1 VGQEADL
8 SVIPILTRVT
18 ASSKIT
24 STGEERDEGT
34 SVKPAAFEYVR
45 PARLGEAVDA
55 LAKATAAGRDAQI
68 LAGGQSL
75 LAMMNLRV
83 SSPDLLIDISRLE
96 ELRSVT
102 DEGDAIRIGAC
113 VTHAAIEDGLASD
126 PSRGLMPKVAAG
138 LAYRA
143 VRTKGTLG
151 GSLALSD
158 PAADWVA
165 VMQAMDAT
173 IVLAGPGGRRET
185 SAITFTTGLYET
197 ARGRNEIVECIRV
210 PKLSGSARWGYAK
223 FSRKTGAF
231 AISIAAVV
239 ADPIR
244 RFARIVLGAAERPPI
259 LLQQASQELQ
269 DGGGLQSVCEA
280 ADRDVAALADGAD
293 DYQRSVY
300 GATISRAVSQ
310 VLA

>member
-1 VGQEADL
+1 
-8 SVIPILTRVT
+8 
-18 ASSKIT
+18 
-24 STGEERDEGT
+24 
-34 SVKPAAFEYVR
+34 VKPAAFEYVR

-55 LAKATAAGRDAQI
+55 LAKATAAGRDAQV

-96 ELRSVT
+96 ELRSAA

-113 VTHAAIEDGLASD
+113 VTHAAIEDGLVPD
-126 PSRGLMPKVAAG
+126 PSCGLMPKVAAG

-173 IVLAGPGGRRET
+173 IILAGPGGPREIG
-185 SAITFTTGLYET
+185 AVTFTTGLYET
-197 ARGRNEIVECIRV
+197 ARERDEIIESIRL
-210 PKLSGSARWGYAK
+210 PKRSGSARWGYAK

-231 AISIAAVV
+231 ATSIAAVV
-239 ADPIR
+239 TDPVR
-244 RFARIVLGAAERPPI
+244 RYARIVLGAAERPPI
-259 LLQQASQELQ
+259 VLQQASQELQ
-269 DGGGLQSVCEA
+269 DGGGRQSIGLA
-280 ADRDVAALADGAD
+280 ADRDLATLADGAD
-293 DYQRSVY
+293 DYQRAVH
-300 GATISRAVSQ
+300 GAMISRAVSQ